1 MPTYARRQIDCSD
14 RRVCGCL
21 DSPSLHGV
29 REGTFPRFLA
39 TMKRSDS
46 GPPISPHFVAFTW
59 RYNPCVLFAPSD
71 PTQGRGPWSWYSG
84 SRAGYVG
91 RRGRKRQAL
100 QHQQRPVHDTCNQS
114 QPIIAKMFLTP
125 GGFRGLDRIHCYA
138 AEEFRRKSGQVS

>member
-46 GPPISPHFVAFTW
+46 GPPISPHFVAFAW
-59 RYNPCVLFAPSD
+59 RYHPCVLFAPSD
-71 PTQGRGPWSWYSG
+71 PTQGRGLRGVGIPVPEPDMSG
-84 SRAGYVG
+84 EEGEKDRHCNISS
-91 RRGRKRQAL
+91 AL
-100 QHQQRPVHDTCNQS
+100 CTTLAISHNPLLLKC
-114 QPIIAKMFLTP
+114 F
-125 GGFRGLDRIHCYA
+125 
-138 AEEFRRKSGQVS
+138 